1 MSKRYI
7 GMFDILGFKELIE
20 SSALAT
26 VVDRSR
32 RFVSLAD
39 GVRSISAAVGKV
51 PGNWGA

>member
-1 MSKRYI
+1 
-7 GMFDILGFKELIE
+7 MFDIRGFKDLIE
-20 SSALAT
+20 SNPLAT

-39 GVRSISAAVGKV
+39 GVRSISTAVGKV